1 MKTILVFTRFSSSGF
16 RQVMEGV
23 RRLAESDGWNLRVI
37 ETGKS
42 RRTPTEIVE
51 AWRPDGCIVYC
62 PQRGLTIPSA
72 FHRRVPTVL
81 VSPVVPPKE
90 RDVFWVRHD
99 STATGHR
106 AATALLRLGL
116 EHFAFVGWEISREW
130 SRARCRGFC
139 DELADIGLSCEVF
152 RGTWRM
158 DDPLTAQKALAAWLE
173 RLPRPLGLFAANDRV
188 AEIVISAC
196 ADAGLSVPDDVSI
209 IGCDNDPEICE
220 TLRPTLTSL
229 MPDFADAGF
238 RAARLLEEALAGKRS
253 RADVYGDIGIVVR
266 QSTRRL
272 RTQGHSVAKALEY
285 IRLHAVEGIGVP
297 DVVQVMDVSR
307 RAAEQAFRSATGKSI
322 LEEINDIRLA
332 RAELLLR
339 NPRQNIGA
347 VAQLC
352 GWKGDNFLKR
362 LFKSRH
368 GVSMRTWRDSHA
380 SAQ

>member
-99 STATGHR
+99 STATGRR

-116 EHFAFVGWEISREW
+116 EHFAFVGWEIPRDW

-158 DDPLTAQKALAAWLE
+158 DDPLTAQKALAARFPSAATVVLDVT
-173 RLPRPLGLFAANDRV
+173 RFAAD
-188 AEIVISAC
+188 
-196 ADAGLSVPDDVSI
+196 GDVGAMVKSPYGGDWI
-209 IGCDNDPEICE
+209 YWRMLKDGKMQF
-220 TLRPTLTSL
+220 LR
-229 MPDFADAGF
+229 
-238 RAARLLEEALAGKRS
+238 
-253 RADVYGDIGIVVR
+253 
-266 QSTRRL
+266 
-272 RTQGHSVAKALEY
+272 
-285 IRLHAVEGIGVP
+285 
-297 DVVQVMDVSR
+297 
-307 RAAEQAFRSATGKSI
+307 
-322 LEEINDIRLA
+322 
-332 RAELLLR
+332 
-339 NPRQNIGA
+339 
-347 VAQLC
+347 
-352 GWKGDNFLKR
+352 
-362 LFKSRH
+362 
-368 GVSMRTWRDSHA
+368 
-380 SAQ
+380 

>member
-116 EHFAFVGWEISREW
+116 EHFAFVGWEIPREW

-196 ADAGLSVPDDVSI
+196 ADAGLSVPGDVSI

-238 RAARLLEEALAGKRS
+238 RAARLLEEALAGKRP
-253 RADVYGDIGIVVR
+253 RVDVYGDVGIVVR

-285 IRLHAVEGIGVP
+285 IRLHAVERITP
-297 DVVQVMDVSR
+297 ADVVDAMGCR
-307 RAAEQAFRSATGKSI
+307 RSYADQRFRECTGRSI
-322 LEEINDIRLA
+322 VEEISLRRVELVKDELKNPEVRLDD
-332 RAELLLR
+332 L
-339 NPRQNIGA
+339 PQS
-347 VAQLC
+347 C
-352 GWKGDNFLKR
+352 GF
-362 LFKSRH
+362 
-368 GVSMRTWRDSHA
+368 A
-380 SAQ
+380 SAVDMRRVFKKLTGLSPREWRKRQ